1 MYVDK
6 LVEGVLDNTVAVELL
21 TDEELELVFDRIQ
34 ECAESLIGTEH
45 HEAAEAVLAALSV
58 AIDNRLVATDMS
70 VFEQAIVAAEARGS
84 VYWEFDEYTLH

>member
-34 ECAESLIGTEH
+34 ECAESLLDTEH
-45 HEAAEAVLAALSV
+45 HEAAEAVLAALSI
-58 AIDNRLVATDMS
+58 AIDNRIAATDMS

-84 VYWEFDEYTLH
+84 VYLKFEEYTIH